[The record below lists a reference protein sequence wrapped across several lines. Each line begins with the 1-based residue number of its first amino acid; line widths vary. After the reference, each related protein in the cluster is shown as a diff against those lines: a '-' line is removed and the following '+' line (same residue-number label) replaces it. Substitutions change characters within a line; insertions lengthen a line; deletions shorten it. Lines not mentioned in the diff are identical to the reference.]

1 MYEAESG
8 MTEDEVS
15 QGVINIIYSFED
27 SVYNAILALKNF
39 LGIVEDEDIPEG
51 VSKDE
56 YEAPIQDYS
65 LTYLVNALKNT
76 YTDFFNFVQKTM
88 DLKSLVTIEI
98 TDREALREY
107 LQYEKPLQS
116 ETGLTMPTIY
126 NHLGTIPEDSISSE
140 FESYIKSKEG
150 F

>member
-1 MYEAESG
+1 
-8 MTEDEVS
+8 
-15 QGVINIIYSFED
+15 
-27 SVYNAILALKNF
+27 
-39 LGIVEDEDIPEG
+39 
-51 VSKDE
+51 
-56 YEAPIQDYS
+56 
-65 LTYLVNALKNT
+65 
-76 YTDFFNFVQKTM
+76 M

-126 NHLGTIPEDSISSE
+126 NYLGTIPEDSISSE